1 MTEKN
6 KQNQGKLSSSG
17 QGHGK
22 GSGDGKAETKFDLK
36 IGGKTG
42 VLYRIAGP
50 VVVAKGI
57 QARMYDVVR
66 VGKERL
72 MGEVIKIDGEN
83 TIIQVYEDTTGIA
96 PGEPVVNTGE
106 RLSVELGPGMLR
118 SIYDGI
124 QRPLPILRDRMGDFI
139 LRGVDAPGLDHGKK
153 WEFKATKKKGQEV
166 FAGEVIGEVEETE
179 GFVHRIMVPPG
190 KQIGKVKIK
199 EIKSGKFTVDDI
211 ICWLENGEQITMM
224 QKWPVR

>member
-22 GSGDGKAETKFDLK
+22 GSGDGKVETKSDLK
-36 IGGKTG
+36 ISGKTG

-57 QARMYDVVR
+57 DARMYDVVR

-124 QRPLPILRDRMGDFI
+124 QRPLPVLKDQMGDFI
-139 LRGVDAPGLDHGKK
+139 LRGVDAPGLDHHKK
-153 WEFKATKKKGQEV
+153 WEFKAIKKKGQEV
-166 FAGEVIGEVEETE
+166 FPGEVIGEVEETE
-179 GFVHRIMVPPG
+179 GFIHRIMVPP
-190 KQIGKVKIK
+190 
-199 EIKSGKFTVDDI
+199 
-211 ICWLENGEQITMM
+211 
-224 QKWPVR
+224 